1 MEKQNSNIYRKQTVI
16 LILSVFIIFASFF
29 NIGAFK
35 SNSPLFPG
43 DDLHFYTSI
52 INQNDKTMRNVR
64 VDYVLFNSKGD
75 IFRPGQLDA
84 FDVIKK
90 SSSVGESRETGTSS
104 VIPTQGLERGDY
116 FLQVS
121 AYHKGNSQRRYL
133 PVDVFLG

>member
-1 MEKQNSNIYRKQTVI
+1 MGKQNSNIYGKQTVI

-29 NIGAFK
+29 NIGAFR
-35 SNSPLFPG
+35 SNSPLFEG

-52 INQNDKTMRNVR
+52 VNQNDKTMRNVR
-64 VDYVLFNSKGD
+64 VDYVLFNPNGD
-75 IFRPGQLDA
+75 VFRPGQLDA
-84 FDVIKK
+84 FDTIKRSK
-90 SSSVGESRETGTSS
+90 SFGESREIGTSS
-104 VIPTQGLERGDY
+104 VISTQGLDSGEY